1 MYAAKRFSCGPGA
14 ERRDPTKQFYIK
26 MFFYDPVV
34 LEELMILLPAW
45 SIGNQNDL
53 KRSKSPSTGRGSI
66 GAVAPLR
73 AQRAIACNGR
83 RDQWQS
89 MWPPSKRCSS
99 WTNARGKRT
108 GVRLRNPFNPRG
120 TL

>member
-53 KRSKSPSTGRGSI
+53 KRSKSPSTAQPSI
-66 GAVAPLR
+66 GAVPPLR
-73 AQRAIACNGR
+73 AQRTIAGNGR
-83 RDQWQS
+83 RDEWQS
-89 MWPPSKRCSS
+89 ISPPSKRCPSL
-99 WTNARGKRT
+99 TNARAKHT
-108 GVRLRNPFNPRG
+108 
-120 TL
+120 